1 MGSGTGLSCDI
12 SLNTVLT
19 EEQRAIYQ
27 NPITIQKLLT
37 ESKTIAIYGLST
49 DTQKASYFVASYLK
63 SHGYRIIPIN
73 PNATEILGEKCY
85 PDIASIPEKIDILNI
100 FRRASEVG
108 PLIDD
113 AIAKKIPAIWLQ
125 LRIINLPAAEKARA
139 AGIEVVLD
147 KCIKMEHGRYFG
159 GLNFAGMNTEIVSA
173 RRASRE

>member
-1 MGSGTGLSCDI
+1 MGSGTSLSCDI

-19 EEQRAIYQ
+19 EEQRALYQ
-27 NPITIQKLLT
+27 DPATIQRLLS
-37 ESKTIAIYGLST
+37 ESKTVAIYGLSA

-85 PDIASIPEKIDILNI
+85 PTITAIPDKIDILNI
-100 FRRASEVG
+100 FRRASEVP
-108 PLIDD
+108 PLIDE
-113 AIAKKIPAIWLQ
+113 AIARKIPAVWLQ
-125 LRIINLPAAEKARA
+125 LRIINLPSAEKARA
-139 AGIEVVLD
+139 AGLTVILD

-173 RRASRE
+173 RRSAR